1 MLWLPGQPD
10 PGEAELK
17 AVVAGSVV
25 IGCSNGLGDAR
36 LEVEDEIGGLDTPH
50 CTFY

>member
-1 MLWLPGQPD
+1 M
-10 PGEAELK
+10 
-17 AVVAGSVV
+17 AVGSAV
-25 IGCSNGLGDAR
+25 IGCSYGLGDAR

>member
-25 IGCSNGLGDAR
+25 IGCSYGLGDAGP
-36 LEVEDEIGGLDTPH
+36 EVEDEVGALGIPH